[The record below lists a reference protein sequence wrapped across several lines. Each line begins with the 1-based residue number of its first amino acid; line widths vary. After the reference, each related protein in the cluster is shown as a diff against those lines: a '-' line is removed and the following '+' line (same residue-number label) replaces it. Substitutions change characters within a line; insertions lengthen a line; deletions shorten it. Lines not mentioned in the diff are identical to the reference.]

1 MSDINLG
8 IGPLVK
14 KYRTIKG
21 YSIRELARNINVTA
35 SMLSQIE
42 RDIVNPSI
50 NTLKAISVELGV
62 PMYKFF
68 VNDEDEQKPPVVRK
82 GDHQL
87 LGSQYVNVKYELLTP
102 DVKGDIEFCK
112 MLIPH
117 QEKEDDYIFSH
128 DGEEDCYVISGK
140 TDVYIDGVKYT
151 IESGDSLRI
160 QPHVQHKWFNPYGET
175 CELIF
180 ALTPPTF

>member
-1 MSDINLG
+1 MFGS
-8 IGPLVK
+8 
-14 KYRTIKG
+14 
-21 YSIRELARNINVTA
+21 
-35 SMLSQIE
+35 
-42 RDIVNPSI
+42 
-50 NTLKAISVELGV
+50 
-62 PMYKFF
+62 
-68 VNDEDEQKPPVVRK
+68 
-82 GDHQL
+82 DHQL

>member
-1 MSDINLG
+1 
-8 IGPLVK
+8 
-14 KYRTIKG
+14 
-21 YSIRELARNINVTA
+21 
-35 SMLSQIE
+35 
-42 RDIVNPSI
+42 
-50 NTLKAISVELGV
+50 
-62 PMYKFF
+62 MYKFF
-68 VNDEDEQKPPVVRK
+68 MNDEDEQKPPVVRK

-160 QPHVQHKWFNPYGET
+160 QPYVQHKWFNPYGET

>member
-68 VNDEDEQKPPVVRK
+68 MNDEDEQKLRLFGRATINCWEVSMSMLSTSSL
-82 GDHQL
+82 HQ
-87 LGSQYVNVKYELLTP
+87 
-102 DVKGDIEFCK
+102 
-112 MLIPH
+112 M
-117 QEKEDDYIFSH
+117 
-128 DGEEDCYVISGK
+128 
-140 TDVYIDGVKYT
+140 
-151 IESGDSLRI
+151 
-160 QPHVQHKWFNPYGET
+160 
-175 CELIF
+175 
-180 ALTPPTF
+180 

>member
-1 MSDINLG
+1 
-8 IGPLVK
+8 
-14 KYRTIKG
+14 
-21 YSIRELARNINVTA
+21 
-35 SMLSQIE
+35 MLSQIE

-68 VNDEDEQKPPVVRK
+68 MNDEDEQKPPVVRK